1 MKDVTQNQLAQ
12 IEQSVSV
19 EQIQLSEKL
28 GAIKATNFIKKL
40 VTVTEIKLIAE
51 IKESKQYKGL
61 KVLDS
66 AGKLVTVTTFEEFCQ
81 YLGKSREHIDEDIR
95 NLGTFGEDFLET
107 SQRMGLG
114 YRDLRK
120 LRKLPEE
127 DREVLINGESVK
139 TGDRESLIDLI
150 EEMSAKHAKDK
161 EILNKEVAE
170 LKSNDQAKE
179 QLLQKKD
186 QKINQLDSKLA
197 KLESP
202 AAIQKRAESEH
213 QQLAASAIRELHE
226 ACQLILNAT
235 SRFRNQVNSVIEAI
249 DTHGLYDI
257 QQSLES
263 NVNAAFQQIAQT
275 STEFG
280 IQINFEEMVT
290 PEWLATIAEVQ
301 PVAAL
306 EVETTTEQ

>member
-1 MKDVTQNQLAQ
+1 MTELSQNQLAQ

-61 KVLDS
+61 KVIDP

-120 LRKLPEE
+120 LRKLPDE
-127 DREVLINGESVK
+127 DREVLINGEAVK
-139 TGDRESLIDLI
+139 TEDRESLIDLI
-150 EEMSAKHAKDK
+150 EEMSAKHAKEKSERDAKIAALESDK
-161 EILNKEVAE
+161 AADALI
-170 LKSNDQAKE
+170 
-179 QLLQKKD
+179 LQKKNE
-186 QKINQLDSKLA
+186 KIDQLDSKLT

-202 AAIQKRAESEH
+202 AEIQKRTESERD
-213 QQLAASAIRELHE
+213 QLAASAIKELYN
-226 ACQLILNAT
+226 ACEVMHNAT
-235 SRFRNQVNSVIEAI
+235 SRFRNQINSIIEAI
-249 DTHGLYDI
+249 ETNELYDI

-263 NVNAAFQQIAQT
+263 NVIAAFQQIAQT
-275 STEFG
+275 SVEFG
-280 IQINFEEMVT
+280 IQINFEAMVT
-290 PEWLATIAEVQ
+290 PEWLADSLNQ
-301 PVAAL
+301 PEAAL
-306 EVETTTEQ
+306 EEETQTEQ